1 VAGDASTVIQNYK
14 PEEVARI
21 RESAQI
27 VGKCLLALG
36 REVRPGVSTLDLD
49 KVAEKFIRDQGGEP
63 AFLGYRGFPAS
74 ICASVNEEVV
84 HGIPSAKRI
93 LKEGDVISLDI
104 GVKKA
109 GFYAD
114 AARTFPVGPVEMLAP
129 EYRRLLDA
137 TEKSLAAGIE
147 QVRPEGR
154 GSDIS
159 AAIERT
165 VKEAGFS
172 VVRALVGH
180 GVGRALHEEP
190 QVPNYG
196 RPGEGPKL
204 RVGMVLAI
212 EPMVNAGTADVVT
225 LADQWTVVTAD
236 RKRSAHFEHTV
247 AIGAAG
253 PEVLSLVEAD

>member
-1 VAGDASTVIQNYK
+1 MIQTYR

-27 VGKCLLALG
+27 VGRCLLALA
-36 REVRPGVSTLDLD
+36 REVRSGVSTLDLD

-84 HGIPSAKRI
+84 HGIPSAKRV

-114 AARTFPVGPVEMLAP
+114 AARTYPVGAIAADVK
-129 EYRRLLDA
+129 RLLDA
-137 TEKSLAAGIE
+137 TERSLAAGIE
-147 QVRPEGR
+147 KARPEGR
-154 GSDIS
+154 VSDIS
-159 AAIERT
+159 AAIERA